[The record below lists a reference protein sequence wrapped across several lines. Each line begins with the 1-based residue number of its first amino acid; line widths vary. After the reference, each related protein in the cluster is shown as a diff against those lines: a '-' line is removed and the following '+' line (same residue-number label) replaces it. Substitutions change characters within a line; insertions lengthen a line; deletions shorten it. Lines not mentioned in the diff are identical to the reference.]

1 MKYTITT
8 TIDLPRNKVI
18 ELFDNPD
25 NLPKWQ
31 PELQSFEHI
40 SGEPGKPGAKSK
52 LKYKM
57 GKREVEMIET
67 ITVRN
72 LPEEFSGTYEA
83 KGVLNIQKNYFKE
96 VGENQTEWISETEF
110 KLSGFMKVMGWFMPG
125 AFKKQSQKYLDQFK
139 AFAESEAG

>member
-31 PELQSFEHI
+31 HELQSFDHI

-96 VGENQTEWISETEF
+96 MGENQTKWISETEF

-139 AFAESEAG
+139 AFAEAEAG